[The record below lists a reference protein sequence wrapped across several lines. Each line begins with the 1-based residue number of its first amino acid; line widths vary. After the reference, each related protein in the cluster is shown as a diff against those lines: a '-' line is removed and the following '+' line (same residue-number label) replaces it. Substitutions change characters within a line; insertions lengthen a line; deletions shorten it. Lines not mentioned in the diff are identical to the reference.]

1 VLKKQLITNTMK
13 KYLIILS
20 TIIFTSCQES
30 TYDNIKSY
38 LDTIEIV
45 DTHEHL
51 QIPADSN
58 NFFLF
63 NTVSYFA
70 SDITS
75 AGAPSYSDLQ
85 KYKFNSDSL
94 WNKFGKY
101 YFYSR
106 ATSYHEQF
114 MNSLRIL
121 YGYEKPY
128 VLKED
133 VQYLYDRM
141 LINHYR
147 NYDQWFDEVF
157 KKANFKTMLLDQYWN
172 HFNTKIDTRYYQLVC
187 NISTCVMLVNEAAEN
202 KKITSE
208 KNLLKLIKQEELIT
222 ESLDDYLKMVDSVI
236 DIFKKSGAVCL
247 KNVLAYSRSIY
258 FEDVDYET
266 AVSIYNKSAPLSR
279 EEQKKLQDYVFHHI
293 VRQAIK
299 LDLPV
304 QIHTGYLA
312 GNRGWLDNGQPMK
325 LLNLFIKY
333 PKARFILFHGG
344 YPWTGDFVALGKQ
357 FSNVY
362 LDLVWLPQISKT
374 SAIKTLHEMLD
385 AMPYN
390 KVMWGG
396 DVLIIDDVVGSLELC
411 KEVVATVL
419 SERIDKGWMT
429 EEMAME
435 IALRIFRDNAMEV
448 YKLE

>member
-1 VLKKQLITNTMK
+1 MK
-13 KYLIILS
+13 KHLIFLS
-20 TIIFTSCQES
+20 ALIFTACQES
-30 TYDNIKSY
+30 TYDKVKSY

-70 SDITS
+70 SDLTS

-94 WNKFGKY
+94 WNKFGSY
-101 YFYSR
+101 YSYSR
-106 ATSYHEQF
+106 STSYHEQF

-121 YGYEKPY
+121 YGYQKPFL
-128 VLKED
+128 VKED
-133 VQYLYDRM
+133 VKDLYDRM
-141 LINHYR
+141 IINHYR
-147 NYDQWFDEVF
+147 NYDKWFDEIY
-157 KKANFKTMLLDQYWN
+157 KKTKLKTILLDQYWN
-172 HFNTKIDTRYYQLVC
+172 HFNTDIDPAYFKLVC
-187 NISTCVMLVNEAAEN
+187 NISSCVLLVDEAAEN
-202 KKITSE
+202 KKITSD
-208 KNLLKLIKQEELIT
+208 KKLLRLMNQEEIAAAN
-222 ESLDDYLKMVDSVI
+222 LDDYIKIVDSVL
-236 DIFKKSGAVCL
+236 DIFKNRGAVCI

-258 FEDVDYET
+258 FEDIDYET
-266 AVSIYNKSAPLSR
+266 AKSIYDKKEVLST
-279 EEQKKLQDYVFHHI
+279 EEKKRLQDFVFHHI
-293 VRQAIK
+293 IQQSVK
-299 LDLPV
+299 LDLPI

-312 GNRGWLDNGQPMK
+312 GNRGWLDNGQPMR
-325 LLNLFIKY
+325 LLNLFMKY
-333 PKARFILFHGG
+333 PKAKFILFHGG

-419 SERIDKGWMT
+419 SERVDKGSMT

-448 YKLE
+448 YKLD